1 MKKFLLFIITAFII
15 IAIGIGGYIAYERFT
30 LHQTVDKFLEKR
42 NAIEQVKTRET
53 HYDSKLNEFYEE
65 IVFKDEP
72 NLEYD
77 MRTRDVKDNVLSTAY
92 GKNGEVR
99 GKYSNGY

>member
-1 MKKFLLFIITAFII
+1 M
-15 IAIGIGGYIAYERFT
+15 
-30 LHQTVDKFLEKR
+30 
-42 NAIEQVKTRET
+42 
-53 HYDSKLNEFYEE
+53 KLNEFYEE
-65 IVFKDEP
+65 IIFKDEP

-77 MRTRDVKDNVLSTAY
+77 MRIRDGKDNVLSIAY